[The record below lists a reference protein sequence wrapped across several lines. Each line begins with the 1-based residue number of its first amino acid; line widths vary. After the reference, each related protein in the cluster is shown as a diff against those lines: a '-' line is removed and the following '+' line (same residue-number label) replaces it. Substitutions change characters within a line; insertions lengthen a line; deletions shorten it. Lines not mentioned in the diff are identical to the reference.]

1 MCYLVMQMSW
11 PLRDQLQ
18 VPKKEKPKLWGE
30 EEQAVFYMPV
40 FLFYSD
46 IKLFFTV
53 FDHLG

>member
-1 MCYLVMQMSW
+1 MQMSW